1 MDKLTADYIWMNRE
15 LVNWKIMKLNLM
27 EQKELEIM
35 KEVKGHGKWGDLT
48 CI

>member
-1 MDKLTADYIWMNRE
+1 MNRE

-35 KEVKGHGKWGDLT
+35 KEVKGHGK
-48 CI
+48 